1 VTEPARVRRPVSDS
15 DETPESPNLRRGC
28 VVTGAVLG
36 ILVGALVAFF
46 VVPPLFDHYFG
57 TADVE
62 LGKRYEHDGRAIT
75 VMSVDEYTAGRDG
88 KTRLVSIDLKVEPG
102 GPWKPDVAG
111 FRLHLKDG
119 LIVQPVAPI
128 EKIPVMFPD
137 FTGETRPLSL
147 LYAVPESHAPPD
159 YIEVP
164 GFRAHFH
171 LQPGK
176 PE

>member
-1 VTEPARVRRPVSDS
+1 VTEPARVRRPVAES
-15 DETPESPNLRRGC
+15 DEPAESPNLRRGC

-62 LGKRYEHDGRAIT
+62 FGKRYERDGRAIT
-75 VMSVDEYTAGRDG
+75 VMSVDEYIAGRDDQ
-88 KTRLVSIDLKVEPG
+88 TRHVSVVLKVEPG
-102 GPWKPDVAG
+102 DQWSPDVGG
-111 FRLHLKDG
+111 FRLHLQDG
-119 LIVQPVAPI
+119 LIVQPLTPEAKAPAT
-128 EKIPVMFPD
+128 FPD
-137 FTGETRPLSL
+137 FNGEARPFALVYS
-147 LYAVPESHAPPD
+147 VPESDAAPD